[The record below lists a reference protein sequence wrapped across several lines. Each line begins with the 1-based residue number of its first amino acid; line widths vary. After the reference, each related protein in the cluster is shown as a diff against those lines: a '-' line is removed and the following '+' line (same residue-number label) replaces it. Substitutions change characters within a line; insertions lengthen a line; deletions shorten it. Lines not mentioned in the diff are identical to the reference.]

1 MFRVTLI
8 ESPDILEELPVS
20 LVGVALDQPVDGG
33 VKETLV
39 LIIGEVGMA
48 GVDHAII
55 ELEHV
60 LDQQEKVVFVCW
72 IDGVAHSS

>member
-39 LIIGEVGMA
+39 LIIG
-48 GVDHAII
+48 
-55 ELEHV
+55 
-60 LDQQEKVVFVCW
+60 
-72 IDGVAHSS
+72 